1 MKISPAMAVVVIL
14 STLACLAIVA
24 FGAGG
29 IDVFLARPPFVAFAL
44 GTVALAIISLATEG
58 GVA

>member
-1 MKISPAMAVVVIL
+1 MSPAMAVVVIL

-29 IDVFLARPPFVAFAL
+29 INVFVARPPFVAFAPV
-44 GTVALAIISLATEG
+44 TVALAIVSLATEG